1 MFLIILTFISAIS
14 ISLIAA
20 GYSIIGLATLFAG
33 AATPIIAMG
42 SALEVGKLVAASWL
56 YHNWRRNIPKS
67 LKAYLFTSII
77 VLIFITSVGIFGFL
91 SKAHLDQVKPTAGN
105 TEQIALI
112 DKKIKQEE
120 KIIERAEKTLA
131 QLDKALD
138 VYIDKEYV
146 SRGLKERNKQKEER
160 DLLNKSIDES
170 MAKIA
175 DLNNSKSSI
184 NIEQLKLEADVGPL
198 KYVAELIYGDNAK
211 DHFDSAVR
219 IIILILIFVFD
230 PLAVLLLI
238 ASQYTFNWARE
249 QKGGGSL
256 PPKSDPDNSP
266 TSPTPG
272 YTDEEWDQ
280 AHRENYEFDR
290 AKVIDA
296 NEPPE
301 IVEPEEP
308 KEKEKTT
315 SELLMEGF
323 KEEQEQRAI
332 EEQNEEW
339 ADMYAQADN
348 TLPKDSVAE
357 QIEDETLKE
366 LSNLDKWNEWVEKA
380 NEEAEKNPEE
390 PKKELPDTKNRIF
403 YSAEVEDQKKTPE
416 GINYMKKEGNKQVRK
431 TSTPKS

>member
-1 MFLIILTFISAIS
+1 MFLTLITFISAIS

-20 GYSIIGLATLFAG
+20 GYSILGLATLFAG
-33 AATPIIAMG
+33 AYVPIIAMG

-56 YHNWRRNIPKS
+56 YHNWRSDIPKS

-77 VLIFITSVGIFGFL
+77 ILIFITSIGIFGFL

-105 TEQIALI
+105 TEQIELI

-160 DLLNKSIDES
+160 DLLNKSIDEA
-170 MAKIA
+170 MEKIA
-175 DLNNSKSSI
+175 NLNNSKSSI

-238 ASQYTFNWARE
+238 AANI
-249 QKGGGSL
+249 SL
-256 PPKSDPDNSP
+256 NQWRDKRDEAK
-266 TSPTPG
+266 
-272 YTDEEWDQ
+272 TDTM
-280 AHRENYEFDR
+280 DR
-290 AKVIDA
+290 ALKRIEVLENRNKRLKIYKDLTKEFGD
-296 NEPPE
+296 NPDE
-301 IVEPEEP
+301 I
-308 KEKEKTT
+308 KLKL
-315 SELLMEGF
+315 S
-323 KEEQEQRAI
+323 
-332 EEQNEEW
+332 
-339 ADMYAQADN
+339 
-348 TLPKDSVAE
+348 
-357 QIEDETLKE
+357 QIYDW
-366 LSNLDKWNEWVEKA
+366 NNDKN
-380 NEEAEKNPEE
+380 
-390 PKKELPDTKNRIF
+390 
-403 YSAEVEDQKKTPE
+403 
-416 GINYMKKEGNKQVRK
+416 
-431 TSTPKS
+431 